1 MSNKL
6 TAIILYTDVVRGS
19 KTKQCRSVCNITK
32 KTTVIEQQ
40 IRFLKKNNSRIEI
53 FIVAGKGYKEVHK
66 IVKDLKFKNIEIVY
80 EKKYSQLNQ
89 SQILIDLIN
98 NKKIC
103 NNILL
108 ILGEIL
114 LKNTNFKKL
123 SHTTALVIDKP
134 KEGFDI
140 KCRENDSK
148 AEYFFYDIPNEK
160 QWAEIVFLDKES
172 LYEITNNMPKKISTK
187 QLFIFETLNLLI
199 DQNKNINTQIVEY
212 KNILKIKGDKDI
224 NKAKVFIR

>member
-40 IRFLKKNNSRIEI
+40 IRFLKKNNSSIEI

-89 SQILIDLIN
+89 AQILIDLIN

-212 KNILKIKGDKDI
+212 RNILKIKGDKDI

>member
-89 SQILIDLIN
+89 LQILIDLIN

>member
-6 TAIILYTDVVRGS
+6 TAIILYTDFVRGS

-40 IRFLKKNNSRIEI
+40 IRFLKKNNSSIEI

-89 SQILIDLIN
+89 AQILIDLIN